1 MDINSDAG
9 PAVVG
14 VESAATVTV
23 AASVAATAAEPTAV
37 VVSAAAVEQEDKEAA
52 IVLSLGTNIAAPAT
66 TTTTN
71 ANANTTTAIAS
82 TNAGAQE
89 VSSPVSPDLGGD
101 GMQSLEESEQ
111 AAATPAVFPVF
122 NNGTKKALAP
132 KPVKRPASAKKQGG
146 PPAKAAKIKKAV
158 VAKGGLPPLAL
169 ASREGQKGQTALP
182 ATRIKTLMRQEIS
195 TGREKDKMTIA
206 GDSILTMAMA
216 AELFLKHFAQ
226 KAFANHTNGHVA
238 MLNYSPLADAVAAD
252 PSFSF
257 LQALVPQKVRYG
269 DVLNSTEA
277 IISPKTDEG
286 GGGAAA
292 APADGN
298 GAGNAYEGDGS
309 DDLGGGETVAAAA
322 AAAAGVAA
330 TAISAS
336 DEGGGG
342 GSGGGSATD
351 LEGAEAEAEAEAT
364 AMVIEGG
371 SAAPDLAETP
381 KSAAE
386 TA

>member
-82 TNAGAQE
+82 TNAGAE

-257 LQALVPQKVRYG
+257 LQALVPQK
-269 DVLNSTEA
+269 
-277 IISPKTDEG
+277 
-286 GGGAAA
+286 
-292 APADGN
+292 
-298 GAGNAYEGDGS
+298 
-309 DDLGGGETVAAAA
+309 
-322 AAAAGVAA
+322 
-330 TAISAS
+330 
-336 DEGGGG
+336 
-342 GSGGGSATD
+342 
-351 LEGAEAEAEAEAT
+351 GAEAEAEADAE